1 MLRPFALKTLVSLV
15 LLVSTPAL
23 ADLDDVREELTRNIQ
38 TAQRELTAAQ
48 TSIGRERGELAQRLL
63 AAQNRVL
70 DLRGDGW
77 PTKRR

>member
-38 TAQRELTAAQ
+38 TAQRELREDRSTGVWYDRGFEIPRSAAD
-48 TSIGRERGELAQRLL
+48 
-63 AAQNRVL
+63 AAA
-70 DLRGDGW
+70 
-77 PTKRR
+77 